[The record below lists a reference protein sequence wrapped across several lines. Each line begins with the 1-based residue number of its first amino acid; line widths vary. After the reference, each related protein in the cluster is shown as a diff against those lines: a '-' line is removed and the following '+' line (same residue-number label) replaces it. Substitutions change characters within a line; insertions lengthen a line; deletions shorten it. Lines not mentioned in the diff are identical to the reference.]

1 MAYADNASKTVVVV
15 NTEFPTPTI
24 VNAVAHAVL
33 GLVGSSSRDMW
44 NLLTYPSPAFSS
56 ESHISE
62 FPIIIL
68 RAKRSAA
75 LEKLA
80 DALRGNDVPHNI
92 FIDSMIGASAADQQV
107 ATSAATPGLN
117 KLICV
122 ALFGREEEIRPHIKS
137 FSLYKESDSFCNA
150 AQTE

>member
-1 MAYADNASKTVVVV
+1 
-15 NTEFPTPTI
+15 
-24 VNAVAHAVL
+24 
-33 GLVGSSSRDMW
+33 MW